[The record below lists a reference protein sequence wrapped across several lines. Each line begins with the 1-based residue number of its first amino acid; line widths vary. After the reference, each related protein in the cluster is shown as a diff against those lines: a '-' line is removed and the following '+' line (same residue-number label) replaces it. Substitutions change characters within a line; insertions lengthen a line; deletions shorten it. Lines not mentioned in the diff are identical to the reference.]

1 MLLTDLREME
11 QRIRSQ
17 TEIES
22 TVTPLLRQL
31 EDRDRRVSTL
41 QKQLRETNQHCLERE
56 ERV

>member
-1 MLLTDLREME
+1 ME

-22 TVTPLLRQL
+22 TLSALLRQL
-31 EDRDRRVSTL
+31 QDRDRRVSTL
-41 QKQLRETNQHCLERE
+41 QKQLREMNQQCLERE

>member
-1 MLLTDLREME
+1 ME
-11 QRIRSQ
+11 QRIRNQ

-22 TVTPLLRQL
+22 TVTALLRQL

-41 QKQLRETNQHCLERE
+41 QKQLRETNQQCLERE